1 MGKLDRGRDAW
12 FVDASTSWGI
22 GGCAGYNYFMIK
34 NSDLYKI
41 FALYHQETQKDL
53 MDIPLPRLPIAYIE
67 LIAALVGISVF
78 SKYQPNKLITLYTDN
93 TDVVAWLRKGRCFA
107 GLGFKLLA
115 AIEYYKRKHNLKIS
129 VRHIPG
135 IQNKSA
141 DKLSR
146 GSVPTWLKLRG
157 KRLDVTIDRL
167 ASLIKKPLQ
176 FWDLGN

>member
-1 MGKLDRGRDAW
+1 MWLHGCEKGDALQVLD
-12 FVDASTSWGI
+12 
-22 GGCAGYNYFMIK
+22 
-34 NSDLYKI
+34 
-41 FALYHQETQKDL
+41 
-53 MDIPLPRLPIAYIE
+53 
-67 LIAALVGISVF
+67 
-78 SKYQPNKLITLYTDN
+78 
-93 TDVVAWLRKGRCFA
+93 
-107 GLGFKLLA
+107 FKFLA
-115 AIEYYKRKHNLKIS
+115 AVEYFKRKHNLKIS

-157 KRLDVTIDRL
+157 KRLVVTIDRL